1 MKRQQT
7 NHEYETLRIFWHIVF
22 ENKSLF
28 FLSLTYFVGAIGISI
43 LVPLFISMTLANIV
57 TQKADI
63 WTSLIPLIISA
74 VVGALGNL
82 VGFVALVR
90 LSTRAQKQVLELATT
105 TLLARSVGFH
115 TNNIGGKLV
124 SNTLDFPNAFGKLLD
139 TTYLQI
145 IPFILTMIIGIWVVI
160 GRSLPMGLALL
171 GITFLTIVLILLES
185 HRRSGRRVERKQAQ
199 NQMVANL
206 SDTIVNTQA
215 IKTFAN
221 EREELAKH
229 DHLSSILMN
238 LRLTDWTTTGI
249 ISSARLGVLLALQI
263 GFIAF
268 IAYLVKADPS
278 VLGVGIFAFAYTLT
292 LTSKLFE
299 VGAMIRNIE
308 EAFLLSSS
316 MTEILLEETE
326 IKDSA
331 NAKNLTVKKGE
342 IILSNVDF
350 AYSDAKD
357 ELVFKKLSLTIPA
370 GQKIGIVGP
379 SGGGKST
386 FTRLLLR
393 FDDVTKG
400 TIAID
405 GSNIKKVTQE
415 SLRKA
420 ISYVPQEPLLFHRSI
435 MENIAYGSSSA
446 TLTEVKAAAK
456 LAFASSFI
464 EKLPQK
470 YETIVGE
477 RGVKLSGGQRQRIA
491 IARAILK
498 DAPILI
504 LDEATSA
511 LDSESEVYIQR
522 AFSRLMKKRTAIVIA
537 HRLSTIQKMDR
548 IIVLDDGVIVEDGT
562 HEKLIKQNGLY
573 AKLWAHQSGGF
584 IEE

>member
-1 MKRQQT
+1 MKKQQT
-7 NHEYETLRIFWHIVF
+7 NQEHETLRIFWRIVF
-22 ENKSLF
+22 KNRPLF
-28 FLSLTYFVGAIGISI
+28 FLSLTYFVGAVGISI
-43 LVPLFISMTLANIV
+43 LVPLFISITLANIV

-63 WTSLIPLIISA
+63 WTSIIPLIASA
-74 VVGALGNL
+74 AMGVLGNL
-82 VGFVALVR
+82 IGFIALVR

-105 TLLARSVGFH
+105 TLLSRSVGFH
-115 TNNIGGKLV
+115 SNNIGGKLV
-124 SNTLDFPNAFGKLLD
+124 SNALDYPNAFGKLLD

-145 IPFILTMIIGIWVVI
+145 IPFILTMLIGIGVVL
-160 GRSLPMGLALL
+160 GKSLPMGLALL
-171 GITFLTIVLILLES
+171 GITVLTIILILLES
-185 HRRSGRRVERKQAQ
+185 QRRSGRRAERKRAQ

-221 EREELAKH
+221 ERQELAKH

-238 LRLTDWTTTGI
+238 LRLTDWTTTGA
-249 ISSARLGVLLALQI
+249 ISSIRLAILLALQV

-268 IAYLVKADPS
+268 IAHLVKVDPA
-278 VLGVGIFAFAYTLT
+278 VLGVGIFSFAYTLT

-308 EAFLLSSS
+308 EAFLQAAS
-316 MTEILLEETE
+316 MTEILLQETE
-326 IKDSA
+326 IKDIPK
-331 NAKNLTVKKGE
+331 AKDIVVKQGE
-342 IILSNVDF
+342 ISLNTIDF
-350 AYSDAKD
+350 SYSDAKD

-393 FDDVTKG
+393 FDDVSKG
-400 TIAID
+400 SITID
-405 GSNIKKVTQE
+405 GKDIKKVTQE

-435 MENIAYGSSSA
+435 MENIAYGNPDA

-456 LAFASSFI
+456 LAYADSFI

-470 YETIVGE
+470 YDTIVGE

-511 LDSESEVYIQR
+511 LDSESELFIQR
-522 AFSRLMKKRTAIVIA
+522 ALSRLMKKRTAIVIA

-548 IIVLDDGVIVEDGT
+548 IIVLDDGVIAEDGT
-562 HEKLIKQNGLY
+562 HQKLIKKNGLY